1 MENMLGAELTGLYS
15 AGTYMLRFCFG
26 GFIALL
32 SYFVFK
38 ELKLVNDLQQKGT
51 GLWRWLGQ

>member
-1 MENMLGAELTGLYS
+1 MLGAELTGLYS